1 MVEVFLEVF
10 PEAFQDQEVEVIQVV
25 EVSQLE
31 IKAVTRQE
39 TQKWGSPGGGPAG
52 GPGDGG
58 LMQPFFANG
67 GRGVFLPGDR
77 AIWELPQ
84 LGDVDATISPIQLG
98 DWLSLVSS
106 MMSDLSQASGVWW
119 TAVVR
124 ESEAWYGRWQRSG
137 PVVRAQIQP
146 SLSRELSDP
155 RFSRLE
161 NRAISMLMK
170 AIPEAARQEVI
181 SSRDMSSV
189 NILFRLLILFQ
200 PGGLKERSMPL
211 SFLSNPGAAD
221 GPAEGVAILRK
232 WHRWINRAQSMGA
245 TLPDCSILMTGLDH
259 LAASMLQGY
268 PTIAFRLNLIRTEHR
283 LDHVPQL
290 PTVMIYARS
299 LQAELEQAAIS
310 PLPETMS
317 PKKQRVARIDH
328 GQTTKGVEPKGG
340 DPKGTCPKGGDK
352 AGKGGKPENTSN
364 AAQDTSAKAKG
375 KTKNQDNQASPQGGV
390 SPSAQ
395 ASASRKPLCTF
406 YMSDSGCKHGR
417 ACQYSHDQAQAAA
430 QATRKGLKCWTCGSI
445 HHRKQD
451 CQAPGGTKGPKTE
464 TQQQPSQ
471 TGKGSGN
478 IPKTTAAQPMAT
490 TPAQTQQQATAG
502 PKVASLT
509 PDQILVEAAAKLQ
522 HMRLSVLTLLPNG
535 SSTLSLQ
542 GGYPV
547 HPDLRKESVVYP
559 VHPDLRKESV
569 AVEAILAAASSK
581 EPFSGLADNVGE
593 PPHQADDVGLLDGGA
608 TNPLRMGTAEELE
621 QARPVTVQLAAGT
634 CDLWLSST
642 RVLLS
647 AQPVL
652 TIVPLGT
659 MSRELRCSIQ
669 WDDGLAGTATY
680 PDD

>member
-1 MVEVFLEVF
+1 
-10 PEAFQDQEVEVIQVV
+10 
-25 EVSQLE
+25 
-31 IKAVTRQE
+31 
-39 TQKWGSPGGGPAG
+39 
-52 GPGDGG
+52 
-58 LMQPFFANG
+58 MQPFFANG
-67 GRGVFLPGDR
+67 GRDGFSPGDR

-84 LGDVDATISPIQLG
+84 LGDVDASINPIQLG
-98 DWLSLVSS
+98 DWLSLVSP

-124 ESEAWYGRWQRSG
+124 ESEAWYERWQRSS

-200 PGGLKERSMPL
+200 PGGLKERSMLL

-299 LQAELEQAAIS
+299 LQAEFEQAAIS
-310 PLPETMS
+310 PLPETIS

-328 GQTTKGVEPKGG
+328 GQTTKGVESKGV
-340 DPKGTCPKGGDK
+340 DPKGTCLKGGDK
-352 AGKGGKPENTSN
+352 GGKGGKPESTSN

-375 KTKNQDNQASPQGGV
+375 KTKNQDSQASPQGGV

-430 QATRKGLKCWTCGSI
+430 QATGKGLKCWTCGSI

-451 CQAPGGTKGPKTE
+451 CQAPGGTKGPKT
-464 TQQQPSQ
+464 
-471 TGKGSGN
+471 
-478 IPKTTAAQPMAT
+478 
-490 TPAQTQQQATAG
+490 
-502 PKVASLT
+502 
-509 PDQILVEAAAKLQ
+509 
-522 HMRLSVLTLLPNG
+522 
-535 SSTLSLQ
+535 
-542 GGYPV
+542 
-547 HPDLRKESVVYP
+547 
-559 VHPDLRKESV
+559 
-569 AVEAILAAASSK
+569 
-581 EPFSGLADNVGE
+581 
-593 PPHQADDVGLLDGGA
+593 
-608 TNPLRMGTAEELE
+608 
-621 QARPVTVQLAAGT
+621 
-634 CDLWLSST
+634 
-642 RVLLS
+642 
-647 AQPVL
+647 
-652 TIVPLGT
+652 
-659 MSRELRCSIQ
+659 
-669 WDDGLAGTATY
+669 
-680 PDD
+680 